1 MDGTGINIILIIVI
15 FLFLVLNVYIRSR
28 RTRKT
33 PLGRVVGILAEV
45 NHNEKL
51 VENFSFHRT
60 VKKLRTGSWKRNSNK
75 VEFLPQDLRMMLA
88 QTFEML
94 EEANERIDTSRKFKS
109 DSYMAGIDVSKL
121 KAPLAQSKQRLQ
133 YWLQEN
139 MQNPEYMPKRR
150 GLFG

>member
-1 MDGTGINIILIIVI
+1 MGETGINIIVGVVI
-15 FLFLVLNVYIRSR
+15 LLLLVFNVFFRKGR
-28 RTRKT
+28 AEKT
-33 PLGRVVGILAEV
+33 PLGRVVSIFSDLSK
-45 NHNEKL
+45 NEKL

-60 VKKLRTGSWKRNSNK
+60 VKKLRTGSWKRNGNK

-88 QTFEML
+88 QTFEMS
-94 EEANERIDTSRKFKS
+94 EEVNERIEAARKFKS

-121 KAPLAQSKQRLQ
+121 KEPLARSKQRLQ

-139 MQNPEYMPKRR
+139 IQNPEYMPKRR